1 MNIDAARHLCM
12 CTGVGLLAFMACYC
26 AFTQIGHKAEKMIYL
41 MNIAFGIAPQ
51 NNPVKVK
58 ARQRILDLFFS
69 M

>member
-1 MNIDAARHLCM
+1 
-12 CTGVGLLAFMACYC
+12 
-26 AFTQIGHKAEKMIYL
+26 MIYL

>member
-1 MNIDAARHLCM
+1 MQPDICACAQVSGCLLFWPAIAHLPKS
-12 CTGVGLLAFMACYC
+12 VIR
-26 AFTQIGHKAEKMIYL
+26 QKKMIYL